1 MPSWFLHFWYGT
13 LLVRLEGYSPERFL
27 NLCSANQIELWD
39 LQYVDRGYQ
48 FHITVR
54 GYRKLKPLVKKTKVK
69 LILLNKFGLPFFL
82 FRNRKRKLLFAGI
95 VSFFVVLQMMS
106 LYIWDIHFEGNRKYT
121 ADIMQDFLDEQEIR
135 YGMRK
140 SLIDCDNLEDEIRS
154 TFPDIIWVSA
164 RVTGTRL
171 WIQVKENE
179 VVFEIPELSEEPQD
193 LVAEKAGTITG
204 MIVRSGKAQV
214 KIGDEVEKGQVLVSG
229 AIPITNDAGDV
240 VTVHYVH
247 ADADI
252 HARTEYR
259 YEKEVPGAEEILSET
274 GRKRRGL
281 RLRIGPW
288 AAGALFPQQTE
299 HLWVDVAEEHQARIF
314 ENFWLP
320 LYADVITGKEC
331 MIYEKTLTDEE
342 KKIMAERI
350 HNQIMKK
357 IMEKGVP
364 IIENNVKILDNSLM
378 FRVQGQMVL
387 EEEITTGAT
396 ITVQEE
402 LEQPDEHS
410 GNDD

>member
-39 LQYVDRGYQ
+39 LQYVDHGYQ
-48 FHITVR
+48 FHMTVR
-54 GYRKLKPLVKKTKVK
+54 SYRKLKPLVKKTKVK
-69 LILLNKFGLPFFL
+69 LLLLNKFGLPFFL
-82 FRNRKRKLLFAGI
+82 YRNRKRKLLFVGI
-95 VSFFVVLQMMS
+95 AAFFVILQLMS

-121 ADIMQDFLDEQEIR
+121 DDILQDFLTGQEIR

-140 SLIDCDNLEDEIRS
+140 SLIDCDQLEDEIRS
-154 TFPDIIWVSA
+154 VFPDIIWVSA

-179 VVFEIPELSEEPQD
+179 VVFEIPEQSQEPQD
-193 LVAEKAGTITG
+193 LIAEKAGTITS

-214 KIGDEVEKGQVLVSG
+214 KIGDAVEKGQVLVSS
-229 AIPITNDAGDV
+229 AIPITNDAGEV
-240 VTVHYVH
+240 VVVHYVR

-252 HARTEYR
+252 YARTEYQ
-259 YEKEVPGAEEILSET
+259 YVKEVSGTEEMLSET
-274 GRKRRGL
+274 GRHRRGL

-288 AAGALFPQQTE
+288 TAAALFPRQTE
-299 HLWVDVAEEHQARIF
+299 HLWVDVAEEHQAKIF

-331 MIYEKTLTDEE
+331 MIYEKTLTPEE
-342 KKIMAERI
+342 KKNAAEGI

-357 IMEKGVP
+357 IIEKGVP
-364 IIENNVKILDNSLM
+364 IIENNVKILDDSLS
-378 FRVQGQMVL
+378 FQVQGFLIL
-387 EEEITTGAT
+387 EEEISVGTT
-396 ITVQEE
+396 ITAQEE
-402 LEQPDEHS
+402 QEQPNEYN
-410 GNDD
+410 GNDY